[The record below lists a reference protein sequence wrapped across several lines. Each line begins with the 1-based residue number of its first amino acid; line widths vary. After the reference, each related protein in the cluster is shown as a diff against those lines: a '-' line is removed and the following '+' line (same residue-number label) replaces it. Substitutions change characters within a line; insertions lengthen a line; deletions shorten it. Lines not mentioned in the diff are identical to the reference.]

1 MRNKDTNNQGT
12 NVTPENGVVKKK
24 SKKKLFIILGVVLVL
39 IIAIGSCSRTGS
51 KSDSKDDSSK
61 SSFKESFEEGFE
73 AGLSGT
79 KAADSEESEESK
91 EESVEVSEESE
102 NVEDSEE
109 STDENTVEPVVSEGS
124 YRVGEDVPAGDYLI
138 YADENMGID
147 TGSHFASGGEFEV
160 RESTSADAD
169 LVLYDGVDTFA
180 FVTITDGQY
189 LKLDKCS
196 LYPIDYTNKIDT
208 TKEGGF
214 RVGVDIP
221 AGEYKVVE
229 DDDDDEVLS
238 YPLISVYSSYASMID
253 LVTCQEVSG
262 SGYIEVQAGQY
273 LVLDDCHI
281 EQ

>member
-1 MRNKDTNNQGT
+1 MRNKDANNQGT
-12 NVTPENGVVKKK
+12 NVTPESGVVKKK

-61 SSFKESFEEGFE
+61 SSFKESFEDGYKD
-73 AGLSGT
+73 GLSGT
-79 KAADSEESEESK
+79 KAADSEELEESK
-91 EESVEVSEESE
+91 KESAEVSEESE
-102 NVEDSEE
+102 NTEE
-109 STDENTVEPVVSEGS
+109 SENENTVEPIVSEGS
-124 YRVGEDVPAGDYLI
+124 YRVGEDVSAGDYII
-138 YADENMGID
+138 YADDYMGID
-147 TGSHFASGGEFEV
+147 TGSHFVSGGEFEV
-160 RESTSADAD
+160 RESTSADAN
-169 LVLYDGVDTFA
+169 LVLYDGVDTFV

-196 LYPIDYTNKIDT
+196 LYPIDYTDKIDT

-214 RVGVDIP
+214 RVGIDIP

-229 DDDDDEVLS
+229 DGDDEVLS

-253 LVTCQEVSG
+253 LVTCQDVSG
-262 SGYIEVQAGQY
+262 SGYIEVQDGQY
-273 LVLDDCHI
+273 LILDDCHI